1 MSFPDLEPATRQMGK
16 LLGELTDDQLDQ
28 PTPCPDYRLDDL
40 VEHVGGAALA
50 FTAAANKDM
59 GEMTAQGPAGDG
71 SRLTDG
77 WRVDI
82 ARHMTGLAE
91 AWRNP
96 DAWTGM
102 TRVGGIDLPGEVA
115 GLFALDEVVIHGWD
129 IAVASGQPF
138 ECEPELL
145 EALRPLVLQFA
156 APDQQ
161 AARDGLFGPVIEV
174 PDDAPLLDR
183 VLGLTGRDPAWSP
196 KIR

>member
-16 LLGELTDDQLDQ
+16 LLGELSDDQLDQ
-28 PTPCPDYRLDDL
+28 PTPCPDYLLGDL
-40 VEHVGGAALA
+40 VEHVGGAALG
-50 FTAAANKDM
+50 FAAAARKDR
-59 GEMTAQGPAGDG
+59 GEMTARAPAGDG
-71 SRLTDG
+71 SRLADG

-91 AWRNP
+91 SWRNP

-102 TRVGGIDLPGEVA
+102 TRVGGIELPGEVA

-145 EALRPLVLQFA
+145 EAFARWFCNSQRQTNRPLA
-156 APDQQ
+156 TACSAP
-161 AARDGLFGPVIEV
+161 
-174 PDDAPLLDR
+174 
-183 VLGLTGRDPAWSP
+183 
-196 KIR
+196 